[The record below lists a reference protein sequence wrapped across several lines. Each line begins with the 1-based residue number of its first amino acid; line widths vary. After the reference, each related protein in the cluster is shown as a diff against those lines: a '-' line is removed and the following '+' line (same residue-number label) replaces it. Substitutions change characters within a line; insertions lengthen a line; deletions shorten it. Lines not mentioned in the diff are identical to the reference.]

1 MPGLTG
7 RAKESGKVTLTRT
20 TRALFL
26 PTLLPMEAARATWTD
41 SRLDDLNDR
50 VKGMDARMDAGFAR
64 LDDRIDRLNHTLVQT
79 MVALISVI
87 GVLLSILIGIIA
99 THL

>member
-1 MPGLTG
+1 
-7 RAKESGKVTLTRT
+7 
-20 TRALFL
+20 
-26 PTLLPMEAARATWTD
+26 MEAARATWTD

-50 VKGMDARMDAGFAR
+50 VKGMDKRMDAGFAR
-64 LDDRIDRLNHTLVQT
+64 LDERIDTLNHTLVQT

-87 GVLLSILIGIIA
+87 GVLLSILIGIVA